1 MLQSPIS
8 NFRDIWPKYL
18 VFLSKQYEHKHNL
31 QKYFSKSVMIHDLSI
46 FFKKFYDSN
55 MIYQYFSKS
64 SMILAWTIRK
74 KEHIFRNIPE
84 IQEQLEGQ
92 Q

>member
-1 MLQSPIS
+1 
-8 NFRDIWPKYL
+8 
-18 VFLSKQYEHKHNL
+18 
-31 QKYFSKSVMIHDLSI
+31 MIHDLSI

-64 SMILAWTIRK
+64 SMILAWSIRK